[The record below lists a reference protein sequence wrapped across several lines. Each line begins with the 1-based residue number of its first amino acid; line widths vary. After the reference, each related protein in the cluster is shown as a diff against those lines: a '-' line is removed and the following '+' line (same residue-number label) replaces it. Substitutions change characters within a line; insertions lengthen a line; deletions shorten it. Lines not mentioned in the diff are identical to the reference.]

1 MASNKRKK
9 IAHSLQAL
17 KQLVAQG
24 ATGEIVTVAPAP
36 IKGEVTSRTT
46 GFRDAWGA
54 AISQGDTV
62 WHPRLQRSGVVT
74 LLNHKW
80 WVCWEP
86 GQQTPLYDEFS
97 IQLEVTK
104 GA

>member
-1 MASNKRKK
+1 M
-9 IAHSLQAL
+9 
-17 KQLVAQG
+17 
-24 ATGEIVTVAPAP
+24 VTVAPEPKA
-36 IKGEVTSRTT
+36 GEVTSRTT

-54 AISQGDTV
+54 SIHQGDTV
-62 WHPRLQRSGVVT
+62 WFPRLARSGVVT